1 MPEERISRILAA
13 AGVASRRGADALVT
27 AGRVTVDGRPAVV
40 GERVDPE
47 RSVVAVD
54 GRPAGAPQAPVHLA
68 LHKPAGVTA
77 TVADRHAV
85 RTVLDLVPPGLV
97 PPGTRLYPVGRL
109 DRESEGLLLL
119 TNDGPWADRVM
130 HPRHGVEREY
140 AVAVGRPLPAAAV
153 EALAAG
159 IPLDEGLARALT
171 VRPQVRSETARLAAL
186 LAPPP
191 APGLAWYRLI
201 LAQGWKRQVRRM
213 LAAVGIPVLRL
224 VRVRIGT
231 VRLDGLETGSVR
243 ALSAAEVG
251 RLVASAT
258 RGHGPRQQG
267 PRPPVQRQRASRRRA
282 PRPPAPLPPGQ
293 PV

>member
-1 MPEERISRILAA
+1 MPEERISRVLAA
-13 AGVASRRGADALVT
+13 AGVASRRGADALVA
-27 AGRVTVDGRPAVV
+27 AGRVTVDGRLAVL
-40 GERVDPE
+40 GERVDAA

-54 GRPAGAPQAPVHLA
+54 GRPVGAPQAVVHLA
-68 LHKPAGVTA
+68 LHKPIGVTA
-77 TVADRHAV
+77 TVADRHAT

-119 TNDGPWADRVM
+119 TNDGRWADRVI

-140 AVAVGRPLPAAAV
+140 AVAVGRPLAPRAI

-159 IPLDEGLARALT
+159 IPLDEGLARAL
-171 VRPQVRSETARLAAL
+171 SARRQSLRQTDRLVAL
-186 LAPPP
+186 LEPPP
-191 APGLAWYRLI
+191 ASGLAWYRLV

-213 LAAVGIPVLRL
+213 LASVGVAVVRL

-231 VRLDGLETGSVR
+231 VTIDGLPSGASRALTPSEVEQLVAARGPASTGSPR
-243 ALSAAEVG
+243 
-251 RLVASAT
+251 RVA
-258 RGHGPRQQG
+258 
-267 PRPPVQRQRASRRRA
+267 ASRGRA
-282 PRPPAPLPPGQ
+282 PRSSGQ